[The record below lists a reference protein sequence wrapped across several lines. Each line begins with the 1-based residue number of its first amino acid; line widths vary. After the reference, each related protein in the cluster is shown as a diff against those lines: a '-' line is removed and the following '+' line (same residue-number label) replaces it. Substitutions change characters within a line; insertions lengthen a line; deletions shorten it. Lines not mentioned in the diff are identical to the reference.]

1 MFYSQIILAKKGPLG
16 KIWLAAH
23 WGDKKLNRPQI
34 FATDIASS
42 VESITNPVVPLAL
55 RVSGHLLLG
64 IVRIYSRKVKYL
76 MHDCTEA
83 LVKIKMA
90 YANNTNNSMID
101 LDGTTTRDRTSGSST
116 KDATV
121 IANFGEYMTQGGAE
135 DLFSGIN
142 PLADTSFAIP
152 FSLVDGDATENGNCW
167 IDMEEENA
175 HNRDDSIF
183 NVSTAMG
190 SRGGNTAN
198 FRNRYDASGIGSL
211 LEDTSMADISM
222 SIISKGGEHSIST
235 SVIRGQLHEDEGWA
249 VFDPDADLMIEEA
262 GGEPQQTNATFGRES
277 SIMSDV
283 ELARRADTSS
293 VQDARISLLTTDVL
307 EEEEVLAQQQ
317 PPDLEEENNDVILPV
332 PEFDNHDIMMQ
343 IDGEGLLLLQ
353 DDNTQKSP
361 SERDDKRRR
370 SSVSGLNE
378 ESPMEQRSIVTEE
391 NEARDRPTAVK
402 KRAVKK
408 RRIIIDNDSIE
419 LTSDHIR
426 EMLRDTSDI
435 VIQDRVHPADWV
447 DGIAG
452 REYKRRRH
460 CQRNRFGRIISP
472 TVQQMT
478 WDQLL
483 LRPCIADDG
492 FLCPE
497 LLEVWQRNMRRST
510 GAASAYLMQ
519 DDVDVSEEQAVQG
532 ESTQNPEEQEE
543 DGVELTRQDFIGRK
557 SLDVSEVEQ
566 PLEEEEEQS
575 FPANLDDFQ
584 QAETQIPPEDI
595 LEPEEPLPHDNL
607 ESMEERFGLDTSP
620 LGRVSVESSTF
631 SLGHVN
637 DLQNAR
643 GISIIDGD
651 DDEIPRQMPGEEQMA
666 SSSGKWHPHTVK
678 VLGLLQSSMGREDEN
693 LLSYNKLSS
702 GCSRRTAAG
711 VFFELLQLKTWDFI
725 ELNQEEEYGDIE
737 VRKSF
742 IIYFFPTWRNYI

>member
-101 LDGTTTRDRTSGSST
+101 LDGTTTARDRTSGSSA
-116 KDATV
+116 KDAAV

-135 DLFSGIN
+135 DLFSGMN

-152 FSLVDGDATENGNCW
+152 FSLVDTDATENGNYW

-175 HNRDDSIF
+175 HNRDDSTIF
-183 NVSTAMG
+183 NASTVMG
-190 SRGGNTAN
+190 SRGGAN
-198 FRNRYDASGIGSL
+198 LRNRHDASGIGSL

-222 SIISKGGEHSIST
+222 SIMSKGGEHSIST
-235 SVIRGQLHEDEGWA
+235 SLIRGQLHEDEGWA
-249 VFDPDADLMIEEA
+249 VFDPDADLPMEEA
-262 GGEPQQTNATFGRES
+262 TPGGEPQQPNVTSGRES
-277 SIMSDV
+277 SVISDV

-307 EEEEVLAQQQ
+307 EEEEIISQQ
-317 PPDLEEENNDVILPV
+317 PPDLEEENNHVILTE
-332 PEFDNHDIMMQ
+332 PEFGDNNNMMMQ
-343 IDGEGLLLLQ
+343 IEDEGLPLLQ
-353 DDNTQKSP
+353 DDTDQKTP
-361 SERDDKRRR
+361 SERENKRR
-370 SSVSGLNE
+370 SSVSGLHE
-378 ESPMEQRSIVTEE
+378 ESPTEQRSIVTEE
-391 NEARDRPTAVK
+391 NETLDRPTTVK

-408 RRIIIDNDSIE
+408 RRIIIDNDSTE

-447 DGIAG
+447 DGIEG
-452 REYKRRRH
+452 RGYKRRRH
-460 CQRNRFGRIISP
+460 CQRNQFGRIISP
-472 TVQQMT
+472 SVQQMT

-483 LRPCIADDG
+483 LRPCVADDG

-519 DDVDVSEEQAVQG
+519 DDVDAAEEEQVAEG
-532 ESTQNPEEQEE
+532 ESTHHPEEQEE
-543 DGVELTRQDFIGRK
+543 DVVELTRQDLVGRK
-557 SLDVSEVEQ
+557 SLDVSEAKH
-566 PLEEEEEQS
+566 PLEEEEEEQC
-575 FPANLDDFQ
+575 FPANFDDFQ
-584 QAETQIPPEDI
+584 QAEPQIPPEDI
-595 LEPEEPLPHDNL
+595 VEPEQQFPHDHL
-607 ESMEERFGLDTSP
+607 ESIEEMIGLATSP
-620 LGRVSVESSTF
+620 LGRVSVESPTF

-643 GISIIDGD
+643 RISIMDGD
-651 DDEIPRQMPGEEQMA
+651 DEEIPRQLPGEELIA

-678 VLGLLQSSMGREDEN
+678 VLALLQSSMGREDETM
-693 LLSYNKLSS
+693 LSYNKLSG

-737 VRKSF
+737 VRKSSQC
-742 IIYFFPTWRNYI
+742 YFSPPA